1 MLAAWRRF
9 RSEEDGVDLI
19 EYSLLAA
26 IIAVGIS
33 ALLAEFI
40 LGVDGLLQTLID
52 TLTAY
57 LS

>member
-26 IIAVGIS
+26 IIAVGLS